1 MLPKI
6 FGEDLFDEFFND
18 PFESEFFRGRN
29 PLYGKHAKNI
39 MKTDVRENADSY
51 ELDIDLPGFK
61 KEQIKA
67 SVQNGYLTVQASKDA
82 QVDQSDKK
90 GRYIRKERCSGSCS
104 RSFYVGEGVK
114 QEDVKAKFEDG
125 ILHVWVPKKEATK
138 SLSSSYIDI
147 Q

>member
-125 ILHVWVPKKEATK
+125 ILHVWIPKKEATK

>member
-18 PFESEFFRGRN
+18 PFESDFFRGRN

-61 KEQIKA
+61 KEQIKVG
-67 SVQNGYLTVQASKDA
+67 VQNGYLTVQATKDA
-82 QVDQSDKK
+82 QVDQADKK
-90 GRYIRKERCSGSCS
+90 GHYIRKERCSGSCS

-114 QEDVKAKFEDG
+114 QEDVKAKFEEG

>member
-18 PFESEFFRGRN
+18 PFESDFFRGRN

-67 SVQNGYLTVQASKDA
+67 GVQNGYLTVQATKDA
-82 QVDQSDKK
+82 QVDQADKK
-90 GRYIRKERCSGSCS
+90 GHYIRKERCSGSCS

>member
-67 SVQNGYLTVQASKDA
+67 SVQNGSWTLHS
-82 QVDQSDKK
+82 
-90 GRYIRKERCSGSCS
+90 ERALQ
-104 RSFYVGEGVK
+104 R
-114 QEDVKAKFEDG
+114 Q
-125 ILHVWVPKKEATK
+125 L
-138 SLSSSYIDI
+138 
-147 Q
+147 

>member
-18 PFESEFFRGRN
+18 PFESDFFRGRN

-39 MKTDVRENADSY
+39 MKTDVCENADSY

-67 SVQNGYLTVQASKDA
+67 GVQNGYLTVQATKDA
-82 QVDQSDKK
+82 QVDQADKK
-90 GRYIRKERCSGSCS
+90 GHYIRKERCSGSCS

-138 SLSSSYIDI
+138 SLGSSYIDI

>member
-67 SVQNGYLTVQASKDA
+67 GVQNGYLTVQATKDA
-82 QVDQSDKK
+82 QVDQADKK
-90 GRYIRKERCSGSCS
+90 GHYIRKERCSGSCS

>member
-51 ELDIDLPGFK
+51 ELDIDLPGLK

-67 SVQNGYLTVQASKDA
+67 GVQNGYLTVQATKDA
-82 QVDQSDKK
+82 QVDQADKK
-90 GRYIRKERCSGSCS
+90 GHYIRKERCSGSCS

-125 ILHVWVPKKEATK
+125 ILHV
-138 SLSSSYIDI
+138 
-147 Q
+147 

>member
-104 RSFYVGEGVK
+104 RSFYVGEGVN
-114 QEDVKAKFEDG
+114 QEDVIATFDDG
-125 ILHVWVPKKEATK
+125 ILNVWVPKKEATK

>member
-67 SVQNGYLTVQASKDA
+67 GVQNGYLTVQATKDA